1 MSLPSLPTE
10 VVSWVCRYLGLSFR
24 DDGSAVNRDE
34 DLQSLRLSCRDLY
47 NKTMYDAGVRYAAQL
62 QYLDVEISYKS
73 LCILLHLSKTP
84 QFHNRILEISLHT
97 PRVKESEL
105 SKLTA
110 LQRSHRVAAELEA
123 TDIFSQSSATVHLL
137 AECFRWLGLA
147 TELAEVIISIE
158 TNMAPIFEALALAHF
173 PRRVLHIGVD
183 VHNFHSHGSGLYEP
197 FQADY
202 SAHLKAVH
210 VRSSS
215 IVMFSN
221 SNSRGLR
228 RHTLRER
235 LESNER
241 GYHIQSYCP
250 GKILSLAH
258 FFTRLSSV

>member
-10 VVSWVCRYLGLSFR
+10 VVSWVFRYLGLSFR

-158 TNMAPIFEALALAHF
+158 TNVAPIISVSTFTTFTHMA
-173 PRRVLHIGVD
+173 
-183 VHNFHSHGSGLYEP
+183 
-197 FQADY
+197 
-202 SAHLKAVH
+202 
-210 VRSSS
+210 
-215 IVMFSN
+215 
-221 SNSRGLR
+221 
-228 RHTLRER
+228 
-235 LESNER
+235 
-241 GYHIQSYCP
+241 
-250 GKILSLAH
+250 LSLTWLRTVRA
-258 FFTRLSSV
+258 FPSRLLGSPEGSTCSQ

>member
-10 VVSWVCRYLGLSFR
+10 VVSRVCRYLGLSFR
-24 DDGSAVNRDE
+24 DEGSAVNRDE
-34 DLQSLRLSCRDLY
+34 DLQSLRLSCLY

-73 LCILLHLSKTP
+73 LCIQLHLSKTP
-84 QFHNRILEISLHT
+84 QFRNRILEISLHT

-158 TNMAPIFEALALAHF
+158 TNMAPIISVSTFTTFTHMA
-173 PRRVLHIGVD
+173 PD
-183 VHNFHSHGSGLYEP
+183 CTS
-197 FQADY
+197 
-202 SAHLKAVH
+202 
-210 VRSSS
+210 
-215 IVMFSN
+215 
-221 SNSRGLR
+221 
-228 RHTLRER
+228 
-235 LESNER
+235 
-241 GYHIQSYCP
+241 
-250 GKILSLAH
+250 LSKQI
-258 FFTRLSSV
+258 TRLT